1 MAEEAAA
8 AAKSVAVAATEVA
21 KVSQEMMN
29 MNIEGFVL
37 SLKVVSCFS
46 DGMVLFPSFS
56 ALSSLLFLF

>member
-21 KVSQEMMN
+21 KASLEMMN

-37 SLKVVSCFS
+37 RLKVVSCFL

-56 ALSSLLFLF
+56 TLSSLLFLF